1 MDVLG
6 AGKWIHPHAFWGAD
20 NFFTLSL
27 EVARRSTG
35 LLEKAELELMRNNQR
50 QSKSFTRR

>member
-20 NFFTLSL
+20 NFLILSL
-27 EVARRSTG
+27 EDGSRLIIDKRR
-35 LLEKAELELMRNNQR
+35 AC
-50 QSKSFTRR
+50 RRGA